1 MNDQKVVVVHII
13 TDTGSHIVFGTGS
26 DTWASASKFA
36 SDTWAS
42 ASKFAYRNRNYV
54 VVQDAATGKISALDG
69 RGPDQ
74 WTGWHD
80 FASIDAA
87 VLAGRI
93 MR

>member
-26 DTWASASKFA
+26 DTWASASN
-36 SDTWAS
+36 
-42 ASKFAYRNRNYV
+42 FAYRNRNYV

-80 FASIDAA
+80 FANVDAA

-93 MR
+93 TA